1 MIAGKRAA
9 TMSTSITPVILAGG
23 AGTRLWPVSRDSLP
37 KQFQRLV
44 GPISTYQQTL
54 RRVADRSRFADPVV
68 LTNAELR
75 FFAERQAS
83 DVGVPVAVLLEPERR
98 NSAPALAAAAAYVA
112 MRDPQALVL
121 ALAADHVILDDAAF
135 LAAVDVAA
143 EIASGGDIVTFGM
156 APTYPATGYGY
167 IRPGVPLGGAGAR
180 RVAAFAEKP
189 DVATAARYLAEGWL
203 WNSGNFLFRADVLL
217 AELDRFAPAV
227 SEAARAAA
235 AGAETDPLLGFVR
248 LDADRFRAAPVISI
262 DYAVMERTDRITVVP
277 ASFGWSDVGSWE
289 AIYDLGPAD
298 EAGNVL
304 EGPVDTLDTSGSL
317 IRSDGPLVGV
327 IGLTDVVVVASSDA
341 VLVTRRERSGEVKTL
356 VERLRAH
363 NHHQVSAHARCFRP
377 WGSYESIDRGD
388 RFQVKRIVVEPGGR
402 LSLQKHM
409 HRAEHWVVVRGTAEV
424 TIDDAVRVLS
434 ENQSVYVPLGA
445 VHRLANPGKI
455 PLELI
460 EVQTGSY
467 LEEDDIIR
475 IEDVYAR
482 A

>member
-1 MIAGKRAA
+1 M
-9 TMSTSITPVILAGG
+9 TNPITPVVLAGG

-44 GPISTYQQTL
+44 GPLSTYQQTL
-54 RRVADRSRFADPVV
+54 KRVADPARFGPPVV

-75 FFAERQAS
+75 FFAEIQAS
-83 DVGVPVAVLLEPERR
+83 DVGATVTVLLEPERR
-98 NSAPALAAAAAYVA
+98 NSAPALAAAAAFVA
-112 MRDPQALVL
+112 AGDPSALVL

-135 LAAVDVAA
+135 LAAVDAAAVVAA
-143 EIASGGDIVTFGM
+143 AGDIVTFGM

-167 IRPGVPLGGAGAR
+167 IRPGAVIAGTGAR

-189 DVATAARYLAEGWL
+189 DAETAARYLAEGCL

-235 AGAETDPLLGFVR
+235 AGAKTDPVLGFVR
-248 LDADRFRAAPVISI
+248 LDEASFCAAPVISI
-262 DYAVMERTDRITVVP
+262 DYAVMEKTDRIAVVP
-277 ASFGWSDVGSWE
+277 AAFGWSDVGSWE
-289 AIYDLGPAD
+289 AIYDLGGTD

-304 EGPVDTLDTSGSL
+304 DGPVEAVDTVGSL
-317 IRSDGPLVGV
+317 IRSDGPVVGV
-327 IGLTDVVVVASSDA
+327 IGLTDVVVIASPDA
-341 VLVTRRERSGEVKTL
+341 VLVTRRERSGEVRTL
-356 VERLRAH
+356 VDRLRAR
-363 NHHQVSAHARCFRP
+363 NHHQVSAHARVFRP

-388 RFQVKRIVVEPGGR
+388 RFQVKRIVVEPGAR
-402 LSLQKHM
+402 LSLQRHM

-424 TIDDAVRVLS
+424 TIDERVQVLS

-467 LEEDDIIR
+467 LEEDDIVR
-475 IEDVYAR
+475 LEDVYAR

>member
-1 MIAGKRAA
+1 M
-9 TMSTSITPVILAGG
+9 TNPITPVVLAGG

-44 GPISTYQQTL
+44 GPLSTYQQTL
-54 RRVADRSRFADPVV
+54 KRVADPSRFGRPVV
-68 LTNAELR
+68 MTNAELR
-75 FFAERQAS
+75 FFAENQAS
-83 DVGVPVAVLLEPERR
+83 DVGAAVTVLLEPERR
-98 NSAPALAAAAAYVA
+98 NSAPALAAAAAFVA
-112 MRDPQALVL
+112 ASDPGALVL

-135 LAAVDVAA
+135 LAAVDAAATVAA
-143 EIASGGDIVTFGM
+143 AGDIVTFGM

-167 IRPGVPLGGAGAR
+167 IRPGAAIGETGAR

-189 DVATAARYLAEGWL
+189 DAATAARYLAEGCL

-217 AELDRFAPAV
+217 AELDRFAPGVAD
-227 SEAARAAA
+227 AARAAA
-235 AGAETDPLLGFVR
+235 AGAKTDSALGFVR
-248 LDADRFRAAPVISI
+248 LDAASFRAAPVISI
-262 DYAVMERTDRITVVP
+262 DYAVMEKTERIAVVP

-289 AIYDLGPAD
+289 AIYDLGGTD

-304 EGPVDTLDTSGSL
+304 DGPVEAVETAGSL
-317 IRSDGPLVGV
+317 IRSDGPVVGV
-327 IGLTDVVVVASSDA
+327 IGLDDVVVVASADA
-341 VLVTRRERSGEVKTL
+341 VLVTRRSLSGEVKTL
-356 VERLRAH
+356 VDRLRSR
-363 NHHQVSAHARCFRP
+363 NHHQVSSHARCYRP

-388 RFQVKRIVVEPGGR
+388 RFQVKRIVVEPGAR

-424 TIDDAVRVLS
+424 TIDERVQVLS

-445 VHRLANPGKI
+445 VHRLANPGRI

-467 LEEDDIIR
+467 LEEDDIVR
-475 IEDVYAR
+475 LEDVYAR

>member
-1 MIAGKRAA
+1 M
-9 TMSTSITPVILAGG
+9 TNPITPVVLAGG

-44 GPISTYQQTL
+44 GPLSTYQQTL
-54 RRVADRSRFADPVV
+54 MRVADPARFGRPVV

-75 FFAERQAS
+75 FFAENQAK
-83 DVGVPVAVLLEPERR
+83 DVGAGVTVLLEPERR
-98 NSAPALAAAAAYVA
+98 NSAPALAAAAAFVA
-112 MRDPQALVL
+112 RTDPAALVL
-121 ALAADHVILDDAAF
+121 ALAADHVILDDGAF
-135 LAAVDVAA
+135 LAAIDAA
-143 EIASGGDIVTFGM
+143 GGIAAAGDIVTFGM

-167 IRPGVPLGGAGAR
+167 IRPGDAIAGGPAR

-189 DVATAARYLAEGWL
+189 DAATAARYLAEGCL

-217 AELDRFAPAV
+217 AELDCFTPAV
-227 SEAARAAA
+227 AAAARQAA
-235 AGAETDPLLGFVR
+235 AGAETDPALGFVR
-248 LDADRFRAAPVISI
+248 LDAQSFRAAPVISI
-262 DYAVMERTDRITVVP
+262 DYAVMEKTDRIAVVP

-289 AIYDLGPAD
+289 AIYDLGGTD

-304 EGPVDTLDTSGSL
+304 DGPVEAVDTGGSL
-317 IRSDGPLVGV
+317 IRSDGPVVGV
-327 IGLTDVVVVASSDA
+327 IGLEDVVVVASPDA

-356 VERLRAH
+356 VDRLRAR
-363 NHHQVSAHARCFRP
+363 NHHQVSAHARCYRP

-388 RFQVKRIVVEPGGR
+388 RFQVKRIVVEPGAR

-424 TIDDAVRVLS
+424 TIEDRVQVLS
-434 ENQSVYVPLGA
+434 ENQSIYVPLGA
-445 VHRLANPGKI
+445 VHRLANPGRI

-467 LEEDDIIR
+467 LEEDDIVR
-475 IEDVYAR
+475 LEDVYAR

>member
-1 MIAGKRAA
+1 M
-9 TMSTSITPVILAGG
+9 TNPITPVVLAGG

-44 GPISTYQQTL
+44 GPLSTYQQTL
-54 RRVADRSRFADPVV
+54 KRVADPVRFGRPVV
-68 LTNAELR
+68 MTNAELR
-75 FFAERQAS
+75 FFAENQAS
-83 DVGVPVAVLLEPERR
+83 DVGAAVTVLLEPERR
-98 NSAPALAAAAAYVA
+98 NSAPALAAAAAFVA
-112 MRDPQALVL
+112 AGNPGALVL

-135 LAAVDVAA
+135 LAAVDAAAAVAA
-143 EIASGGDIVTFGM
+143 AGDIVTFGM

-167 IRPGVPLGGAGAR
+167 IRPGTAIGETGAR

-189 DVATAARYLAEGWL
+189 DAATAARYLAEGCL

-227 SEAARAAA
+227 AEAARAAA
-235 AGAETDPLLGFVR
+235 AGAKTDPALGFVR
-248 LDADRFRAAPVISI
+248 LDEKSFRAAPVISI
-262 DYAVMERTDRITVVP
+262 DYAVMEKTERIAVVP

-289 AIYDLGPAD
+289 AIYDLGGTD

-304 EGPVDTLDTSGSL
+304 DGPVEAVDTAGSL
-317 IRSDGPLVGV
+317 IRSDGPVVGV
-327 IGLTDVVVVASSDA
+327 IGLDDVVVVASPDA

-356 VERLRAH
+356 VERLRAR
-363 NHHQVSAHARCFRP
+363 NHHQVSSHARCYRP

-388 RFQVKRIVVEPGGR
+388 RFQVKRIVVEPGAR

-424 TIDDAVRVLS
+424 TIDERVLVLS

-467 LEEDDIIR
+467 LEEDDIVR
-475 IEDVYAR
+475 LEDVYAR

>member
-1 MIAGKRAA
+1 M
-9 TMSTSITPVILAGG
+9 TNPITPVVLAGG

-44 GPISTYQQTL
+44 GPLSTYQQTL
-54 RRVADRSRFADPVV
+54 KRVADPARFRQPVV
-68 LTNAELR
+68 MTNAELR
-75 FFAERQAS
+75 FFAENQAS
-83 DVGVPVAVLLEPERR
+83 DVGAAVTVLLEPERR
-98 NSAPALAAAAAYVA
+98 NSAPALAAAAAFVA
-112 MRDPQALVL
+112 AGDPGALVL

-135 LAAVDVAA
+135 LAAVDAAAAVAA
-143 EIASGGDIVTFGM
+143 AGDIVTFGM

-167 IRPGVPLGGAGAR
+167 IRPGAAIGETGAR

-189 DVATAARYLAEGWL
+189 DAATAARYLAEGCL

-217 AELDRFAPAV
+217 DELDRFAPAV
-227 SEAARAAA
+227 AEAARAAA
-235 AGAETDPLLGFVR
+235 AGAETDPALGFVR
-248 LDADRFRAAPVISI
+248 LEPKSFRAAPVISI
-262 DYAVMERTDRITVVP
+262 DYAVMEKTERIAVVP

-289 AIYDLGPAD
+289 AIYDLGGTD

-304 EGPVDTLDTSGSL
+304 DGPVEAVDTSGSL
-317 IRSDGPLVGV
+317 IRSDGPVVGV
-327 IGLTDVVVVASSDA
+327 IGLDDVVVVASPDA

-356 VERLRAH
+356 VDRLRAR
-363 NHHQVSAHARCFRP
+363 NHHQVSSHARCYRP

-388 RFQVKRIVVEPGGR
+388 RFQVKRIVVEPGAR

-424 TIDDAVRVLS
+424 TIDERVLVVS

-467 LEEDDIIR
+467 LEEDDIVR
-475 IEDVYAR
+475 LEDVYAR